1 MDVNIL
7 INNEIDVNKGLE
19 LLGDMDMYNETLGD
33 FLTEQE
39 TRVPNMV
46 NYYNAQDMV
55 NYEVLVHAMKSDSKY
70 LGFTKLADMAYQ
82 HELAS
87 KENNYA
93 FVSANIN
100 DLMAEVRRIEAVV
113 KQYLGR
119 M

>member
-1 MDVNIL
+1 MDINIL
-7 INNEIDVNKGLE
+7 VNGGVDVNKALE
-19 LLGDMDMYNETLGD
+19 LLGDMNMYNDTLGD

-39 TRVPNMV
+39 TRISGIE
-46 NYYNAQDMV
+46 NYYNLGDLV

-70 LGFTKLADMAYQ
+70 LGFTTLAELSYQ

-87 KENNYA
+87 KENNMQ
-93 FVSANIN
+93 FVRDNYQS
-100 DLMAEVRRIEAVV
+100 LMMETHRITNLV